1 MGSVTASPSLT
12 LNGIFLLIDYTLQKV
27 IQQVLA
33 TGPLVSHMD
42 FQYMR
47 DKEKSFF
54 PPFSYMVS
62 VSGESKC
69 TVDAIHDQFELML
82 HVLHLFNFIVFD
94 YLSTC
99 EEGSVSV
106 WKKWMEDIGS
116 VANMLYKC

>member
-12 LNGIFLLIDYTLQKV
+12 LNGIFLLIDYTLHKV

-54 PPFSYMVS
+54 PPFSC
-62 VSGESKC
+62 GESKC
-69 TVDAIHDQFELML
+69 TVDAIHDLFELML

-106 WKKWMEDIGS
+106 
-116 VANMLYKC
+116 